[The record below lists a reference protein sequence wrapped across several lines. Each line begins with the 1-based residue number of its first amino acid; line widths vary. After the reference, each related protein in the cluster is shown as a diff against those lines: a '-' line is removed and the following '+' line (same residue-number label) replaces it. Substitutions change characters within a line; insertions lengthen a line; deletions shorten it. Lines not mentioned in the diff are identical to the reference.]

1 MNENKLMQQFT
12 AIFSVF
18 MVLFYLGVG
27 IFFIFFSNKSTIDE
41 PVRVI
46 IGATF
51 ILYGIFRAIRAYAKL
66 MEVFSNRYKDNE
78 ADTERKNRIR

>member
-27 IFFIFFSNKSTIDE
+27 IFFIFFSDKSTIDE

-46 IGATF
+46 IGSTF
-51 ILYGIFRAIRAYAKL
+51 ILYGIFRAIRAYSKL
-66 MEVFSNRYKDNE
+66 MEVFSNKVKENEDN
-78 ADTERKNRIR
+78 TERRNRI